1 MDLLFCV
8 ALLSQAEVRRALLSA
23 DARKPG
29 LFEVLELHTA
39 SQRVRRA
46 SDAERQPADNRGM
59 DINTAPMMIGFV
71 LLAVGFI
78 VIGLLGGWEPR
89 NDRF

>member
-1 MDLLFCV
+1 
-8 ALLSQAEVRRALLSA
+8 
-23 DARKPG
+23 
-29 LFEVLELHTA
+29 
-39 SQRVRRA
+39 
-46 SDAERQPADNRGM
+46 M